1 MAANPALFDATVRH
15 AVLLEKLKSNEVAK
29 FAPFL
34 KELDRKIREK
44 LSDPDITEYNRKRQ
58 EKLLDQIDS
67 LLLAIFSRF
76 TDQLQL
82 DLVDLAVYEAQFE
95 ASSLN
100 NAAAVATASVEA
112 AVTFEAVLPSL
123 AAIKAAITTNPL
135 SVRGTD
141 GGKLLASFIEGW
153 TQTERQRVV
162 GAIRQGFF
170 EGQTTTQIIQAIRGT
185 KALNYKDGI
194 LDITNRNADAV
205 VRTSIQH
212 VAQQARNETLKAN
225 SDVVTGIEIV
235 ATLDSSTT
243 QICRSMDG
251 RIFPVDSGPRP
262 PFHVRCRTTTVPITK
277 FSKLFS
283 QGATRSSKGADGGK
297 QVSASETYYSW
308 LKKQPREFIE
318 QALGKSRAK
327 LFIDGGLSAERFSE
341 LQLDRNFQPLTLAE
355 LKVLEP
361 LAFARA
367 GLD

>member
-44 LSDPDITEYNRKRQ
+44 LSDPDITEYSRKRQ

-112 AVTFEAVLPSL
+112 AVTFEAVLPGA

-141 GGKLLASFIEGW
+141 GGKLLASFIDGW

-162 GAIRQGFF
+162 GAVRQGFF
-170 EGQTTTQIIQAIRGT
+170 EGQTNTQIIQAIRGT
-185 KALNYKDGI
+185 KAQQYKDGI
-194 LDITNRNADAV
+194 LAITDRNASAV
-205 VRTSIQH
+205 VRTAVQH
-212 VAQQARNETLKAN
+212 VASQARNETLKAN
-225 SDVVTGIEIV
+225 SDVVTEV
-235 ATLDSSTT
+235 EWVSTLDSRTT
-243 QICRSMDG
+243 PQCKTLDG
-251 RIFPVDSGPRP
+251 QRFPVDAGPRP
-262 PFHVRCRTTTVPITK
+262 PIHVNCRSTIVPITK

-283 QGATRSSKGADGGK
+283 QGATRSSKGSDGGK

-327 LFIDGGLSAERFSE
+327 LFIDGGLSAERFSQ
-341 LQLDRNFQPLTLAE
+341 LQLDRNFSPMTLE
-355 LKVLEP
+355 EIRRLEP
-361 LAFARA
+361 LAFERA
-367 GLD
+367 GI